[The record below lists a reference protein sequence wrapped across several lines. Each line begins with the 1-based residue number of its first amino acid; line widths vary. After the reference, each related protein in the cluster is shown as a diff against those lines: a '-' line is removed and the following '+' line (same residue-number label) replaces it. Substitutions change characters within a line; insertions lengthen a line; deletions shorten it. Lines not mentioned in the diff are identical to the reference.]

1 MTRSGARRPEE
12 RTLRNIL
19 DLPRL
24 GADPAAPFPPSS
36 EALDAPNGLLA
47 WGGDLHPQRLL
58 AAYRAGIFPWYSEGQ
73 PVLWWSPAPRCVIF
87 PAEVHLSRR
96 TRRRYNSC
104 CYRLTADQAF
114 DRVVAACAEP
124 RADDQGTWIT
134 PDMQAAYQR
143 LHRMGHAHSVEV
155 WQSGT
160 LCGGIY
166 GLAIGAAF
174 FGESMFSRSVD
185 ASKIA
190 LVALCR
196 LLEAWEF
203 GLLDCQVGNPH
214 LFRMGAVEIG
224 RKAFERCLAL
234 LLDEPREPG
243 SWRDRAPFAERW

>member
-1 MTRSGARRPEE
+1 MV
-12 RTLRNIL
+12 

-24 GADPAAPFPPSS
+24 GADPAAPFPPVS

-96 TRRRYNSC
+96 TRRRYNSG
-104 CYRLTADQAF
+104 CYSLTADHAF
-114 DRVVAACAEP
+114 DGVLAACAEP
-124 RADDQGTWIT
+124 RGRDDEQDRGTWIT
-134 PDMQAAYQR
+134 PDMQAAYRR
-143 LHRMGHAHSVEV
+143 LHRLGHAHSIEV
-155 WQSGT
+155 WQDGV

-196 LLEAWEF
+196 LLVSWEF
-203 GLLDCQVGNPH
+203 GLLDCQVGSPH

-224 RKAFERCLAL
+224 RKAFGRCLAL
-234 LLDEPREPG
+234 LLDETRQPTTRPNTRPG
-243 SWRDRAPFAERW
+243 SWRDRASFAERW